1 MVEMEIGNTSEQRI
15 EEVRSIAI
23 RNETELWFTDP
34 VRRYDMQEHTLETYR
49 VQDGRGNEID
59 VFALYVSSR
68 NELWALGKTYVN
80 SQTRLYLLSYSVE
93 FDRMEIVP
101 DEAGVLD
108 QKWYG
113 FAAQSL
119 IAEGQ
124 NGEIWFVYGGYLF
137 RYEQETGISLEI
149 AGRDHDINISGRSIV
164 VTDQNDIW
172 FVAEILV
179 EGPEFFNGL
188 YRKGQSV
195 IFRFN
200 PESETLQDFGSPPG
214 YPSPRSSFH
223 PFSLYMNSRGQLWAD
238 DLGWLEPDSAG
249 RYDVQDWFVAIK
261 SPIFISDRSGGAF
274 QYSWVTPTIAGES
287 NGKMWFASR
296 TGIGELDMESGQWC
310 LIAGFPVWDIAID
323 SVGGIWTVYNN
334 RVLHFSDKD

>member
-1 MVEMEIGNTSEQRI
+1 MEI
-15 EEVRSIAI
+15 
-23 RNETELWFTDP
+23 L
-34 VRRYDMQEHTLETYR
+34 
-49 VQDGRGNEID
+49 
-59 VFALYVSSR
+59 
-68 NELWALGKTYVN
+68 
-80 SQTRLYLLSYSVE
+80 
-93 FDRMEIVP
+93 P
-101 DEAGVLD
+101 DEADVLD

-113 FAAQSL
+113 FAAQSP

-137 RYEQETGISLEI
+137 RYKQETGISLEI
-149 AGRDHDINISGRSIV
+149 AGIDHNINISGRSIV

-214 YPSPRSSFH
+214 YPRPRSSFH

-238 DLGWLEPDSAG
+238 DLGWLERTQLAG
-249 RYDVQDWFVAIK
+249 
-261 SPIFISDRSGGAF
+261 
-274 QYSWVTPTIAGES
+274 
-287 NGKMWFASR
+287 MMSR
-296 TGIGELDMESGQWC
+296 TGSLLLS
-310 LIAGFPVWDIAID
+310 LPYSYRIAPVA
-323 SVGGIWTVYNN
+323 
-334 RVLHFSDKD
+334 HFSTLGSLQLLRESRIARCGLLLELESAN